1 MWRFVKLGIPK
12 FHEIGFSW
20 SNCTLERSFLL
31 WGSTN
36 YRNSFLKYWFWRSV
50 CGISS
55 LLSHGPSYA
64 IIERSKNMEIWSNP
78 TCSRDGRGVQ
88 AAIERLWPR
97 FKKKA
102 CPRIYNWKGQF
113 FSIPVFP
120 NLCLAA
126 VAFFCLFFYFAFL
139 LLRFSAFLLVR
150 FPALSASMF
159 LWFLSFSCFFTSLF
173 FCQINTKPTLYSI

>member
-1 MWRFVKLGIPK
+1 MWRFIKLGIPK

-36 YRNSFLKYWFWRSV
+36 YRNSFLKYRYWFWRSV

-78 TCSRDGRGVQ
+78 ACSRDGRGVQ

-97 FKKKA
+97 SKKRLVPGFTIGRVSFFLFRFFQIYVWLPLPFFA
-102 CPRIYNWKGQF
+102 CFSTLLFCF
-113 FSIPVFP
+113 FAFP
-120 NLCLAA
+120 P
-126 VAFFCLFFYFAFL
+126 FCLSVSLLSPLLCFSDLFLFHVFL
-139 LLRFSAFLLVR
+139 LLCFSA
-150 FPALSASMF
+150 
-159 LWFLSFSCFFTSLF
+159 
-173 FCQINTKPTLYSI
+173 K

>member
-1 MWRFVKLGIPK
+1 MWRFIKLGIPK

-78 TCSRDGRGVQ
+78 ACSRDGRGVQ

-97 FKKKA
+97 FKKRLV
-102 CPRIYNWKGQF
+102 PGFTIGRV
-113 FSIPVFP
+113 S
-120 NLCLAA
+120 
-126 VAFFCLFFYFAFL
+126 FFYFVFSKFMSGCRCLFLLVFLLCFSASSLFRLSACPFPCFLRFYVSLIYFFFMFFL
-139 LLRFSAFLLVR
+139 LLCFSA
-150 FPALSASMF
+150 
-159 LWFLSFSCFFTSLF
+159 
-173 FCQINTKPTLYSI
+173 K